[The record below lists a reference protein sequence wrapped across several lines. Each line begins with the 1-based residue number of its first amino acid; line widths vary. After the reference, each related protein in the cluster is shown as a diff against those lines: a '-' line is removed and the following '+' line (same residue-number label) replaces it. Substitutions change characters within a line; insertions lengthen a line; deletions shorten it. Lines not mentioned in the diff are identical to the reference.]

1 MNLRRVTRMLSEV
14 LAMSSSHAIGFVARA
29 RAEPFSRRTPR
40 LAQNRARLYVRSLC
54 SIIERRF
61 AL

>member
-1 MNLRRVTRMLSEV
+1 MLSEV
-14 LAMSSSHAIGFVARA
+14 LAMSSSHAIGFVARV

-40 LAQNRARLYVRSLC
+40 LAQDRARLYVRSLC